1 MMVRADLL
9 KQLFRVYHTSDCECA
24 MDEVRA
30 IADEEHK
37 KHHPAR
43 ANELLRRGVR
53 PTRQHRRKGGELS
66 G

>member
-1 MMVRADLL
+1 
-9 KQLFRVYHTSDCECA
+9 

-30 IADEEHK
+30 IADEERK